1 MSVDELLQARDKAI
15 EEEKQRFFDVRRH
28 DSAPPALRER
38 SLGVVGRRGV
48 EARTSQAAW
57 PGSRRRTWAPA
68 RC

>member
-15 EEEKQRFFDVRRH
+15 EEEKQRFFDVRRQ
-28 DSAPPALRER
+28 DSTPPALRAA
-38 SLGVVGRRGV
+38 LTIVVCRRGV

>member
-15 EEEKQRFFDVRRH
+15 EEEKQRFFDVRRQ
-28 DSAPPALRER
+28 DGVASLRAALTM
-38 SLGVVGRRGV
+38 VVCRRGV